1 MDDYESVLL
10 VIRECFVYR
19 IPPLGS
25 SKGYKAAEWD
35 VNSFLWSGRLRII
48 SVGGKKCYIKLE
60 DASTGEL
67 FAQCEYK
74 EDNNSV
80 EPVLDSSRYFVL
92 RIEDQASGKHAYIG
106 MGFQERSEAFDFN
119 VALQDFTK
127 HLKNETTPKP
137 EYTGP
142 KVDYS
147 WKEGETININI
158 GKLKKSVSGFKANNG
173 TTTSTTAQNKPT
185 SDNPND
191 FILLPPPPSGKSS
204 TPAQETTSA
213 TSTNTTQQN
222 KNNEWADFGDFVGAD
237 RKSVV

>member
-35 VNSFLWSGRLRII
+35 VSSFLWSGRLRIVSI
-48 SVGGKKCYIKLE
+48 GGKKCYIKLE
-60 DASTGEL
+60 DANSGEL
-67 FAQCEYK
+67 FAQCEYR

-80 EPVLDSSRYFVL
+80 EPVIDSSRYFVL

-127 HLKNETTPKP
+127 HLKNENAPKV

-158 GKLKKSVSGFKANNG
+158 GKLKKSASSTKNTLPS
-173 TTTSTTAQNKPT
+173 TTTQNQST
-185 SDNPND
+185 NPND
-191 FILLPPPPSGKSS
+191 FVLLPPPPSNKISVTPPSS
-204 TPAQETTSA
+204 ETS
-213 TSTNTTQQN
+213 SQQD
-222 KNNEWADFGDFVGAD
+222 KKNEWADFGDFVGANN
-237 RKSVV
+237 SNPSNWTTF

>member
-35 VNSFLWSGRLRII
+35 VSSFLWSGRLRII
-48 SVGGKKCYIKLE
+48 SVGGKKCFIKLE

-80 EPVLDSSRYFVL
+80 EPVIDSSRYFVL

-127 HLKNETTPKP
+127 HLKNETAPKP
-137 EYTGP
+137 EFTGP

-158 GKLKKSVSGFKANNG
+158 GKLKKSVSTTKTNV
-173 TTTSTTAQNKPT
+173 TTSPQNQNT
-185 SDNPND
+185 STNPND
-191 FILLPPPPSGKSS
+191 FILLPPPPSNK
-204 TPAQETTSA
+204 
-213 TSTNTTQQN
+213 TSTTTASNTNQQN
-222 KNNEWADFGDFVGAD
+222 KNNEWADFGDFVGANN
-237 RKSVV
+237 SNPSNWTTF

>member
-1 MDDYESVLL
+1 MEDYESVLL

-35 VNSFLWSGRLRII
+35 VASFLWSGRLRVI
-48 SVGGKKCYIKLE
+48 SVGGKKCFIKLE
-60 DASTGEL
+60 DANTGEL
-67 FAQCEYK
+67 FAQCEYR

-80 EPVLDSSRYFVL
+80 EPVIDSSRYFVL

-127 HLKNETTPKP
+127 HLKNETAPKV

-158 GKLKKSVSGFKANNG
+158 GKLKKSVSSTKNTLP
-173 TTTSTTAQNKPT
+173 TTPPQNTSN
-185 SDNPND
+185 NPND
-191 FILLPPPPSGKSS
+191 FILLPPPPSNNKSS
-204 TPAQETTSA
+204 TQNQNNNTS
-213 TSTNTTQQN
+213 QQD
-222 KNNEWADFGDFVGAD
+222 KDNEWADFGDFVGA
-237 RKSVV
+237 SNSNPSTWTTF

>member
-35 VNSFLWSGRLRII
+35 VKSFLWSGRLRII
-48 SVGGKKCYIKLE
+48 SVGGKKCFIKLE
-60 DASTGEL
+60 DSNTGEL

-80 EPVLDSSRYFVL
+80 EPVIDSSRYFVL

-127 HLKNETTPKP
+127 HLKNENAPKP

-158 GKLKKSVSGFKANNG
+158 GKLKKSTSSTKNNIP
-173 TTTSTTAQNKPT
+173 TTPPNQNTS
-185 SDNPND
+185 SNPND
-191 FILLPPPPSGKSS
+191 FILLPPPPSNKATTPPSS
-204 TPAQETTSA
+204 N
-213 TSTNTTQQN
+213 TNQQN
-222 KNNEWADFGDFVGAD
+222 KNNEWADFGDFVGANN
-237 RKSVV
+237 SNPSNWTTF

>member
-1 MDDYESVLL
+1 MEDYESVLL

-35 VNSFLWSGRLRII
+35 VSSFLWSGRLRII

-60 DASTGEL
+60 DSSTGEL

-80 EPVLDSSRYFVL
+80 EPVIDSSRYFVL

-127 HLKNETTPKP
+127 HLKNETAPKP
-137 EYTGP
+137 EFTGP

-158 GKLKKSVSGFKANNG
+158 GKLKKSVS
-173 TTTSTTAQNKPT
+173 TTKTNVAPPQNQNTST
-185 SDNPND
+185 NPND
-191 FILLPPPPSGKSS
+191 FILLPPPPSSK
-204 TPAQETTSA
+204 
-213 TSTNTTQQN
+213 TSTTAASNTNQQN
-222 KNNEWADFGDFVGAD
+222 KNNEWADFGDFVGANN
-237 RKSVV
+237 SNPSNWTTF